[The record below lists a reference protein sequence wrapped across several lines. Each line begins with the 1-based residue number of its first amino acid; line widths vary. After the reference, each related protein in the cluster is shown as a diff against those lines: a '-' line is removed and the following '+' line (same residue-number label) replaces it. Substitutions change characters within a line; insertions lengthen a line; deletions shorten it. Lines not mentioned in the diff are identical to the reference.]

1 MAKHEARDRRSM
13 WEALMRSTGLQNQ
26 VDRENATE
34 LLLLFIADSCDE
46 VQKKRDTWGS
56 GLLFLYAM
64 RQG

>member
-34 LLLLFIADSCDE
+34 LGVFIVWWWC
-46 VQKKRDTWGS
+46 V
-56 GLLFLYAM
+56 AM
-64 RQG
+64 M